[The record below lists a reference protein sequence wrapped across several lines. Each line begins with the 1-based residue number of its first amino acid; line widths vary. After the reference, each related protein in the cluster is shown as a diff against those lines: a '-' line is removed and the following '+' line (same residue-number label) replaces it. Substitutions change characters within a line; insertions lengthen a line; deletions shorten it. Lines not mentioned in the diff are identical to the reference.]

1 MHESANSQKHIR
13 RFYASANFSGGSK
26 AGPVDRALEPPLLRL
41 DRREAWNFLAVR
53 SFVRS

>member
-41 DRREAWNFLAVR
+41 DRREA
-53 SFVRS
+53 